1 MRFTPHRNP
10 HFQYESDEPVSGY
23 DSLTDTEDE
32 IEDLGEVL
40 DTLDLKSRFDYVRK
54 VCDYGDA
61 SPAPE
66 VVDRTRESSVEGDE
80 VEVATKDDFDPLR
93 YFADMLSDRLE
104 QSKERV
110 LHVIEAEEK
119 RKRLEEERSKEE
131 ERKRA
136 EEERRRKEE
145 ERRRIEEEERRKK
158 EEAEKKRQLEL
169 EQTRKRKEEEER
181 RKTEDER
188 RRKEA
193 EEAAKKAEYGKTNFA
208 AVEQQYFKYKQ
219 DIADIKRD
227 VVEKMKEPANKE
239 LKKLVGVQKRKI
251 NPKFGQLTNSEP
263 QWQRIMSQIHGLVT
277 EAKSDELAYR
287 WLLNFMA
294 KAIISQAETE
304 VTVKPDSAVPLAKL
318 ALNLLI
324 VFPEFEYYLMA
335 RFVKK
340 CPLVIG
346 YTCTIDTEQGRLR
359 MGWKRKAD
367 GKWEEDIQY
376 DERLSGIA
384 TVYAVMCRLQIDATF
399 LGCDAAKTK
408 HPLPISR
415 AWTMMSRL
423 VNLPLELA
431 TSVHFAVAG
440 MWWDS
445 CAAQIGAAYGRQG
458 AKLLR
463 VTCADWTQAVAERKY
478 SGAARL
484 RLLGEDWQRGGELKQ
499 FKGMTSEDVPDS

>member
-10 HFQYESDEPVSGY
+10 QLQYESAGPVSGY

-32 IEDLGEVL
+32 LEDLGEVL
-40 DTLDLKSRFDYVRK
+40 DTLDLKGRFDYVRK
-54 VCDYGDA
+54 VCDYRDA
-61 SPAPE
+61 SHVSE
-66 VVDRTRESSVEGDE
+66 VVDHTRESSVEWDDA
-80 VEVATKDDFDPLR
+80 EVATKDDFDPLH
-93 YFADMLSDRLE
+93 YFADMLSDRLA
-104 QSKERV
+104 QSKKRV

-119 RKRLEEERSKEE
+119 RKRLEEERRREE

-136 EEERRRKEE
+136 EE

-169 EQTRKRKEEEER
+169 EQARKRMEEEEQ
-181 RKTEDER
+181 RKKEDER

-193 EEAAKKAEYGKTNFA
+193 EEAEEAARKAEYGKTNYV
-208 AVEQQYFKYKQ
+208 AVEQQYLKYKQ

-263 QWQRIMSQIHGLVT
+263 QWQRIMSQIHSLVT
-277 EAKSDELAYR
+277 EAKSNELAYR

-346 YTCTIDTEQGRLR
+346 YTCTIDTEQGRQR

-399 LGCDAAKTK
+399 LGCDAAQTK

-423 VNLPLELA
+423 VNLPLNLA

-445 CAAQIGAAYGRQG
+445 CAAQICAAYGRQG

>member
-10 HFQYESDEPVSGY
+10 RFQYESGEPVSGY
-23 DSLTDTEDE
+23 DSLSDTEDE
-32 IEDLGEVL
+32 IEDLGQVL
-40 DTLDLKSRFDYVRK
+40 DTLDLKSRFDYVLK
-54 VCDYGDA
+54 MCDFEDR
-61 SPAPE
+61 SPSPE
-66 VVDRTRESSVEGDE
+66 VVDRTRESSVDADE
-80 VEVATKDDFDPLR
+80 DEVATKDDFDPLG
-93 YFADMLSDRLE
+93 YFTSMLSERLE

-110 LHVIEAEEK
+110 LHVIEAEEE
-119 RKRLEEERSKEE
+119 RKRLEEERRKEE
-131 ERKRA
+131 ECRKA

-145 ERRRIEEEERRKK
+145 ERRKK
-158 EEAEKKRQLEL
+158 DEAEKKRQLEL
-169 EQTRKRKEEEER
+169 EQARKRKEEEER
-181 RKTEDER
+181 KKVEDEKR
-188 RRKEA
+188 RREA
-193 EEAAKKAEYGKTNFA
+193 EEAAKKAAKKAEYGKTNYL
-208 AVEQQYFKYKQ
+208 AVEQQFFKYKQ

-277 EAKSDELAYR
+277 EAKSNELAYR

-324 VFPEFEYYLMA
+324 VFPEFEYYLLA

-346 YTCTIDTEQGRLR
+346 YSCTIDTEEGRLR

-384 TVYAVMCRLQIDATF
+384 TVYAVMCRLQIDASF
-399 LGCDAAKTK
+399 LGCDAAQTR

-431 TSVHFAVAG
+431 TNVHFAVAG

-445 CAAQIGAAYGRQG
+445 CAAQIYAAYGRQG